1 MKRTIRFAVLSAV
14 LIGLSLAIGPAGAQE
29 APASPEV
36 GVCLSGAGYAS
47 GCDVDQDGDID
58 IFDIQR
64 TAGRWN
70 TTGVY
75 TSGHTHWGET
85 WTGATGG
92 HGLSLDNTAVSDTA
106 YGLSARSAST
116 NGTGVYAWA
125 NSPTGSTYGVWGES
139 SSTSGT
145 GVSGL
150 ASAASGTTYGVWGQS
165 NSSDGRGLLGR
176 ATSLT
181 GYTYGVWGQ
190 SDSSNGRGVYGI
202 ADATTGV
209 TTGVFGESNSSS
221 GRGVYGWANAAT
233 GFAYGV
239 YGRSDSDSGAGVYG
253 RATAASGSTIGV
265 HGHSESIGGTG
276 VYGAASAGSGTSIG
290 VYGYSSSGAG
300 YAGLFNGNGADALFV
315 QNFASGRAIQ
325 AVASTDTAVWAQTS
339 SGLAGIDGWNS
350 SATGRGVSGYASA
363 ATGATHGVWG
373 QSASTSGTGVLGVA
387 TAASGDTTG
396 VYGESASPDGQ
407 GVYGKTTATS
417 GYTYGLYGE
426 SASTNGRGVY
436 GVATASSGTA
446 IGVYGVTGSSSGYA
460 GYFVGRV
467 HVLGTLSKS
476 AGSFKIDHPLDPANQ
491 YLYHSFVE
499 SPDMKNIYD
508 GVATLDADGA
518 AVVTLPDW
526 FEALNRDFRYQLTPI
541 GGWAPLYIA
550 QEMRESRFQ
559 IAGGQPGMKVS
570 WQVTGIRQ
578 DAYANAH
585 RIPVEEEKP
594 AEEQGLY
601 LHPTEL
607 GEPSELGLDYQRN
620 ATGAE
625 RSDTP

>member
-1 MKRTIRFAVLSAV
+1 MISIVRVTALVVV
-14 LIGLSLAIGPAGAQE
+14 LIFLALAMGPASAQE
-29 APASPEV
+29 MPDGPAVAACPP
-36 GVCLSGAGYAS
+36 GGGYAS
-47 GCDVDQDGDID
+47 GCDVDQDSDVDILD
-58 IFDIQR
+58 VQR
-64 TAGRWN
+64 TAGHWN
-70 TTGVY
+70 STGAY
-75 TSGHTHWGET
+75 TAGHTHWGET

-92 HGLSLDNTAVSDTA
+92 HGLSLDNTAASDIA

-116 NGTGVYAWA
+116 NGAGVYAWA
-125 NSPTGSTYGVWGES
+125 NSPTGLTYGVWGES
-139 SSTSGT
+139 SSTNGT
-145 GVSGL
+145 GVYGL
-150 ASAASGTTYGVWGQS
+150 ATPANGTTYGVWGQS

-202 ADATTGV
+202 ADAANGV
-209 TTGVFGESNSSS
+209 TTGVFGESNSPS

-239 YGRSDSDSGAGVYG
+239 HGRSDSDNGVGVSG
-253 RATAASGSTIGV
+253 RTTAANGFTIGV
-265 HGHSESIGGTG
+265 YGHSESIGGYG
-276 VYGAASAGSGTSIG
+276 VYGAASAGSGASIG
-290 VYGYSSSGAG
+290 VYGYSTSGAG
-300 YAGLFNGNGADALFV
+300 YAGLFEGNGADALFV
-315 QNFASGRAIQ
+315 QNYASGRAIQ
-325 AVASTDTAVWAQTS
+325 AVAATDTAVWAKTS

-417 GYTYGLYGE
+417 GTTYGLYGE

-460 GYFVGRV
+460 GYFVGPV

-491 YLYHSFVE
+491 YLSHSFVE
-499 SPDMKNIYD
+499 SPDMMNIYN
-508 GVATLDADGA
+508 GNATLDGDGEA
-518 AVVTLPDW
+518 WVELPAW
-526 FEALNRDFRYQLTPI
+526 FEALNRDFRYQLTTI
-541 GGWAPLYIA
+541 GGWAPVYVARKI
-550 QEMRESRFQ
+550 SGNRFQ
-559 IAGGQPGMKVS
+559 IAGGDPGLEVS

-585 RIPVEEEKP
+585 RIPVEEAKP
-594 AEEQGLY
+594 VEEAGLY
-601 LHPTEL
+601 LHPVEL
-607 GEPSELGLDYQRN
+607 GLDAELGLDYQRN
-620 ATGAE
+620 LDPPE
-625 RSDTP
+625 